1 MSLVE
6 VNEASSIIHDEADTE
21 ANIIFGAV
29 VDPRMQGRMK
39 ITVIAT
45 GFQRAASGARRPSAT
60 PVDIANY
67 KRPAEMAVGSEGFYR
82 KGSDGLAMDLDFG
95 AVDQEASAD
104 LDVPTFL
111 RKGLK

>member
-6 VNEASSIIHDEADTE
+6 VNEASSIIHGEADTE

-29 VDPRMQGRMK
+29 VDPRMHGKMK

-45 GFQRAASGARRPSAT
+45 GFQRAGTGVKRTTVT

-82 KGSDGLAMDLDFG
+82 KGSDSLAMDLDFG
-95 AVDQEASAD
+95 AIDHEGGED

-111 RKGLK
+111 RKGKG

>member
-6 VNEASSIIHDEADTE
+6 VNEASSIIHGEADSE

-45 GFQRAASGARRPSAT
+45 GFHRPANAKKAPSVT

-67 KRPAEMAVGSEGFYR
+67 KRPTEMAVGSEGFYR
-82 KGSDGLAMDLDFG
+82 KGSDGLSMDLDFAG
-95 AVDQEASAD
+95 LDHEGGED

-111 RKGLK
+111 RKGKA